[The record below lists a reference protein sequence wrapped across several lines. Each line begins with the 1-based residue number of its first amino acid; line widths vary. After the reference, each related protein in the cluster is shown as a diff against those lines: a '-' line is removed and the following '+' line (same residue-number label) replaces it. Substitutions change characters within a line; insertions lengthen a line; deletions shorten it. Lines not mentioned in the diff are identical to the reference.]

1 VHILHSLLS
10 SYDPGSKNNEVRKI
24 QFTGRSTY
32 ILSLPKKWLTE
43 MHLKAGDP
51 VVIIREANNSL
62 SILPEPRRGRTSA
75 SGGSSDEVTAIVLQN
90 EDSASLKRKVV
101 SIYLAGYSVIHLKS
115 KVGRI
120 NPVQRD
126 AIREVIRRNLVGTEI
141 IADASDIIT
150 IQILI
155 SIPELSVNTAVRR
168 MFLIAASMHRDALSS
183 LAELNY
189 EIAQGVIKSDD
200 EVDRFSLY
208 ILRNLVIAS
217 QNERILREIGLKKPS
232 DCLSYRV
239 TVKSIE
245 RIADHA
251 YGIADSC
258 LKIKEKIPTEIFRKI
273 EKMSEI
279 SLTALNDAVE
289 AFLRR
294 DYTLADRT
302 VDRAKSL
309 RSLENDIILLLDKEE
324 EKKTIRNPLS
334 NINIRLILEDIRRTA
349 EHSSDIA
356 EAAMNQTIDE
366 IIEKTSTPS
375 ALPTLEEVSS
385 NIPTM

>member
-1 VHILHSLLS
+1 VHNIPSSLS
-10 SYDPGSKNNEVRKI
+10 SYDPGSKNSEVRKI

-62 SILPEPRRGRTSA
+62 SILPEPRRGRTAA

-115 KVGRI
+115 KIGRI
-120 NPVQRD
+120 NPIQRD

-168 MFLIAASMHRDALSS
+168 MFLIASSMHRDALSS

-189 EIAQGVIKSDD
+189 EIAEGVIKSDD

-217 QNERILREIGLKKPS
+217 QNERILREIGLRKPS

-258 LKIKEKIPTEIFRKI
+258 LKIKEKIPIEIFRKI

-294 DYTLADRT
+294 DYTLADKT

-309 RSLENDIILLLDKEE
+309 RQLENDIILLLDKEE

-366 IIEKTSTPS
+366 IIEKSS
-375 ALPTLEEVSS
+375 SGALPVLEEVSH
-385 NIPTM
+385 NIPSV